1 MNHIIDK
8 SSPLRGKRGGLFPGT
23 FDPFTI
29 GHDALVRRALQFVDE
44 LYIAIGTNTAK
55 QTMLTLDER
64 MERIAALYEG
74 EPRIHVVS
82 YEGLTTDFARSIG
95 AQFIIRGVRSTIDF
109 EYERNIADVNRM
121 LTGIDTL
128 LLISEPEYAAISS
141 SVVRELMHFGKDIS
155 AYLPPK
161 DIAYK
166 QRNNYCD

>member
-1 MNHIIDK
+1 MRTAI
-8 SSPLRGKRGGLFPGT
+8 FPGT

-44 LYIAIGTNTAK
+44 LYIAIGINTAK
-55 QTMLTLDER
+55 QTMFTLEER
-64 MERIAALYEG
+64 IERIATLYKD

-82 YEGLTTDFARSIG
+82 YEGLTTDFAQSTG

-128 LLISEPEYAAISS
+128 LLISEPQYAAISS
-141 SVVRELMHFGKDIS
+141 SVVRELAHFGKDVS
-155 AYLPPK
+155 NYLP
-161 DIAYK
+161 
-166 QRNNYCD
+166 